1 MITGDEIFPDTGEYP
16 FIPSR
21 AFWTGTL
28 ESITPLTN
36 NKSGTVVGV
45 LEVTAV
51 LDSTELYKHKQMSYI
66 SKILSEKIFFEKFA
80 ALTGTAMCCQY
91 RCIVTAFF
99 Y

>member
-51 LDSTELYKHKQMSYI
+51 LDSTELYKHKQMS
-66 SKILSEKIFFEKFA
+66 SEKIFFEKFA
-80 ALTGTAMCCQY
+80 ALTGTALCCQY